1 MVEAALKLELDWT
14 SRVRYSSV
22 QSHLFK
28 DEDFRLDAVTYT
40 QEAAEAMRVLTSYQ
54 QGTEPL
60 GNLTGQI
67 YHPTESQPRSNFK
80 RIWADSKEGV
90 PFLTGRQL
98 VFFRPSSDKY
108 VSRRMPKLHELMIPE
123 GTVLLSRSGTTG
135 HPTLVGKW
143 LARFA
148 VTDDALRI
156 FAGSAPVGFTYAFLS
171 CSFAQALIAKSEY
184 GKVVS
189 HIEAKHIASI
199 PVPKLP
205 GETKKSVHEK
215 IIRAF
220 ALRDEANEALTKA
233 DDLLHSL
240 LALSPFDESDVEY
253 LGAKDAPRAFAISSA
268 DIGGR
273 LDSANHVPLARSA
286 LHKLGRGK
294 YPLKQLGK
302 ICCNVVIPARFK
314 RNYVALDHGV
324 PYLLP
329 SQLPTFGFD
338 GLKRL
343 AEQQAKS
350 SPEYLLVAGQLLV
363 TTDGT
368 VGVVH
373 PVTER
378 MEGWF
383 GSNNIARLW
392 GGADVGFLY
401 AFLSTP
407 FGLHQ
412 IRKDIY
418 GGVVDHLNEDHIKQV
433 MVPDIPP
440 AEQKRIGDLV
450 RNAFAKKDQAIEIE
464 DVAIAE
470 LEYAIGNEREED
482 NAEAAIA
489 RKRLSE
495 LKAAPESLVQG
506 RELRARLARIT
517 P

>member
-1 MVEAALKLELDWT
+1 MVEAAPKLGLDWVP
-14 SRVRYSSV
+14 RVRYSSV

-28 DEDFRLDAVTYT
+28 DEDFRLDALTYT
-40 QEAAEAMRVLTSYQ
+40 QEAAEAMRVLTSYP

-60 GNLTGQI
+60 GNLTGRI

-80 RIWADSKEGV
+80 RIWADSKEGI
-90 PFLTGRQL
+90 PFLAGRQL
-98 VFFRPSSDKY
+98 LFFRPKSDKY
-108 VSRRMPKLHELMIPE
+108 VSRRMPKIHELMIPE

-135 HPTLVGKW
+135 HPALVGKW
-143 LARFA
+143 LAQFA
-148 VTDDALRI
+148 TTDDALRI
-156 FAGSAPVGFTYAFLS
+156 FAGSAPEGFTYAFLS
-171 CSFAQALIAKSEY
+171 CSFVQALITKSEY

-189 HIEAKHIASI
+189 HIEARHIASI

-205 GETKKSVHEK
+205 SRVKKSIHDK

-220 ALRDEANEALTKA
+220 ALRDEANESLTDA
-233 DDLLHSL
+233 DSLLHKL
-240 LALSPFDESDVEY
+240 LGLSPFDDSDVEY
-253 LGAKDAPRAFAISSA
+253 LGSKGDPRAFAISSA

-273 LDSANHVPLARSA
+273 LDAANHVPLARSA
-286 LHKLGRGK
+286 LHKLSRGK
-294 YPLKQLGK
+294 YRLKPLGE
-302 ICCNVVIPARFK
+302 ICLNVVIPARFK
-314 RNYVALDHGV
+314 RNYVGLNHGV

-350 SPEYLLVAGQLLV
+350 SPEYILVAEQLLV

-373 PVTER
+373 PVTKR

-392 GGADVGFLY
+392 GGADTGFLY

-418 GGVVDHLNEDHIKQV
+418 GGVVDHLNEGHIKQV

-440 AEQKRIGDLV
+440 SQQVRIGDLV
-450 RNAFAKKDQAIEIE
+450 RAAFAKKDQAIEIE
-464 DVAIAE
+464 DTAIAE
-470 LEYAIGNEREED
+470 LEAAISSE
-482 NAEAAIA
+482 NAEDKADTKIA
-489 RKRLSE
+489 RKRLAKLAE
-495 LKAAPESLVQG
+495 APETLVQG
-506 RELRARLARIT
+506 RELRSRLARLT
-517 P
+517 S